1 MPLMSRSVN
10 SGRMSILKLV
20 WPLMASPICAKAV
33 PRNRRIGSPK
43 FQRRRI
49 PSGLELLHLAQRSDY
64 AALIS
69 GRCLRLEV
77 GRCSLPLFACQAV
90 IDRLHLRRGES
101 RSRKSEQR
109 DKWSFCLTASK
120 ISPRIRRDD
129 EQETT
134 PESHTKLQGQGGA
147 CRHQGRDD
155 AFTACGAF

>member
-1 MPLMSRSVN
+1 MLSGNQEDLARGLVAEYLSGAGVEFIFDPLDV
-10 SGRMSILKLV
+10 GV
-20 WPLMASPICAKAV
+20 
-33 PRNRRIGSPK
+33 G
-43 FQRRRI
+43 QRR
-49 PSGLELLHLAQRSDY
+49 
-64 AALIS
+64 
-69 GRCLRLEV
+69 EV
-77 GRCSLPLFACQAV
+77 C
-90 IDRLHLRRGES
+90 ES